1 MTASPRVPR
10 LAGGALAG
18 WEPAHRK
25 RHTRN
30 VYMNTSDVMKLLR
43 PASSQAPSRQRPSSQ
58 RASSKATSGGF
69 HRSLSPFVHLTTFPS
84 YSNQLVLDGSPRTLA
99 HTLPRVASARAT
111 HLVRRCRLPHKPLL
125 LFDARVSH
133 DARSLLSCVG

>member
-43 PASSQAPSRQRPSSQ
+43 PVQHYHDLGIIFESSSQDSNGTFCVLNRQRE
-58 RASSKATSGGF
+58 
-69 HRSLSPFVHLTTFPS
+69 L
-84 YSNQLVLDGSPRTLA
+84 
-99 HTLPRVASARAT
+99 TLPRLTATPTATSSA
-111 HLVRRCRLPHKPLL
+111 
-125 LFDARVSH
+125 
-133 DARSLLSCVG
+133 

>member
-43 PASSQAPSRQRPSSQ
+43 PVQHYHDLGSFSCSPPRLERDTPRVKPPARTHTAAPTAAPT
-58 RASSKATSGGF
+58 ATSA
-69 HRSLSPFVHLTTFPS
+69 
-84 YSNQLVLDGSPRTLA
+84 A
-99 HTLPRVASARAT
+99 HV
-111 HLVRRCRLPHKPLL
+111 
-125 LFDARVSH
+125 
-133 DARSLLSCVG
+133 